1 MNFKKKSI
9 IKKDTNVLNIIWIVS
24 IWVIFIIAL
33 IFIKNVN
40 FIQIKI
46 DEQQIL
52 RASEEKEE
60 KERSMLEKVLWIKKT
75 STTQE
80 ENEND
85 LTILLVWR
93 W

>member
-80 ENEND
+80 EN
-85 LTILLVWR
+85 
-93 W
+93 